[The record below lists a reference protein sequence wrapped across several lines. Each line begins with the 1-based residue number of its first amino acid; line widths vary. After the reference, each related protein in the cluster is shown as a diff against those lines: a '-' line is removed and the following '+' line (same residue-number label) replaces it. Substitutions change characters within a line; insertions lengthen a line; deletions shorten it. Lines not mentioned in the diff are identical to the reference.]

1 MNKTN
6 CCPFC
11 QTETTEAVTYS
22 SDIKFGRRTI
32 NVAGLKKAVCTSCGS
47 ESVSAQMHD
56 ENLDL
61 ILKAEESTQGAVTPG
76 LLRALREQWNL
87 TQVEASKLFG
97 AGKSSFAKWES
108 AQTKLSTPTALLL
121 QVASHIPEVVPYLA
135 KLSKVEIKSHRNTV
149 YANVSNQLNTGAY
162 ETIHLTTEAQN
173 GEVFWRNT
181 SFPKYLA
188 ISSTIKAKKSKWVNA
203 EVTEAARYNEDLV
216 EAA

>member
-1 MNKTN
+1 MKINELLESANYAENLAARVYENDPDLQSEDDILNAGFVIAKEELGAKRAQYNFAYDEDFASDYVSAYRWEQRNQINEISTATLDKYTKAANADFDKAKEQDLNMNKTN

-97 AGKSSFAKWES
+97 AGKSSWYS
-108 AQTKLSTPTALLL
+108 G
-121 QVASHIPEVVPYLA
+121 V
-135 KLSKVEIKSHRNTV
+135 
-149 YANVSNQLNTGAY
+149 
-162 ETIHLTTEAQN
+162 
-173 GEVFWRNT
+173 
-181 SFPKYLA
+181 
-188 ISSTIKAKKSKWVNA
+188 
-203 EVTEAARYNEDLV
+203 
-216 EAA
+216 